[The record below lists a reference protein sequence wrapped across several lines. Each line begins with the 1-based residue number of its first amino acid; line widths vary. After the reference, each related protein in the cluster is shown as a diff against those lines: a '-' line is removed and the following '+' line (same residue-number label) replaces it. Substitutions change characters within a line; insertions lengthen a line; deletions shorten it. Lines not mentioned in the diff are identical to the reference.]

1 MRKLSFGRFA
11 LLGLLAMAL
20 VGSAC
25 NKKTVT
31 PTPTRTTTTAPVQQ
45 TAVRPTVTLQ
55 SSSPFIQKGESA
67 TLTWSSTNATSLVLA
82 PSVGSVSPEGNA
94 KVSPTESTTYTIT
107 ATGPGGSADSS
118 VRITVGA
125 ATVPV
130 ETPPARNETP
140 DEMFAR
146 GAHDAFFDYNKFEL
160 RADARDALSQTA
172 QFLRQHP
179 EIKVVIEG
187 HCDERGTTE
196 YNLGLGQNR
205 ADEAKKFL
213 ESLGVSADRISTTSF
228 GKEKPFCQAHDEDC
242 WQQNRRAHF
251 VRVP

>member
-1 MRKLSFGRFA
+1 MRKLSFSRFA
-11 LLGLLAMAL
+11 LLGLLAMSL
-20 VGSAC
+20 VGAAC

-31 PTPTRTTTTAPVQQ
+31 PTTTRTTSTPQVQQ
-45 TAVRPTVTLQ
+45 AAARPTVTLQ
-55 SSSPFIQKGESA
+55 ASSTFIQKGDSV

-107 ATGPGGSADSS
+107 ATGPGGSADTN

-125 ATVPV
+125 ATTPV
-130 ETPPARNETP
+130 ETTPQRNETP

-172 QFLRQHP
+172 LFLRQHP
-179 EIKVVIEG
+179 EIKVTIEG

-205 ADEAKKFL
+205 ADTTMKFL
-213 ESLGVSADRISTTSF
+213 ESLGIPANRLSTTSF

>member
-1 MRKLSFGRFA
+1 MRKVSFGRFA
-11 LLGLLAMAL
+11 LLGLLAMVF
-20 VGSAC
+20 VGAGC
-25 NKKTVT
+25 KH
-31 PTPTRTTTTAPVQQ
+31 PAPLPTTTQQ
-45 TAVRPTVTLQ
+45 TQPPPVAAKPTVTLQ
-55 SSSPFIQKGESA
+55 ASSTIIQRGDSA

-82 PSVGSVSPEGNA
+82 PSIGSVAPEGNV
-94 KVSPTESTTYTIT
+94 KVSPTDSTTYTIT
-107 ATGPGGSADSS
+107 ATGPGGSADQS

-125 ATVPV
+125 PAVEEPKTPEHV
-130 ETPPARNETP
+130 ETL

-160 RADARDALSQTA
+160 RPDARDALAQTA

-179 EIKVVIEG
+179 ETKVVIGG

-205 ADEAKKFL
+205 ADAAKKFL
-213 ESLGVSADRISTTSF
+213 ESLGISADRISTTSF
-228 GKEKPFCQAHDEDC
+228 GKEQPFCTTHDEGC

-251 VRVP
+251 VRMP

>member
-1 MRKLSFGRFA
+1 MRKRSFSRFA

-25 NKKTVT
+25 KPAVQPVKST
-31 PTPTRTTTTAPVQQ
+31 PQTNTPPPAAP
-45 TAVRPTVTLQ
+45 AKPTVTLQ
-55 SSSPFIQKGESA
+55 ASSTFIQKGDSV
-67 TLTWSSTNATSLVLA
+67 TLTWSSTNATTLVLA
-82 PSVGSVSPEGNA
+82 PAVGSVAPEGNT

-107 ATGPGGSADSS
+107 ATGPGGSADQS

-125 ATVPV
+125 RTA
-130 ETPPARNETP
+130 EAPPATTPTETP
-140 DEMFAR
+140 DEMFRR

-160 RADARDALSQTA
+160 RADAKNALSQTA

-179 EIKVVIEG
+179 EIKVIVEG

-205 ADEAKKFL
+205 ADETKKFL
-213 ESLGVSADRISTTSF
+213 TSLGIAADRISTTSF
-228 GKEKPFCQAHDEDC
+228 GKEKPFCTSHDEDC